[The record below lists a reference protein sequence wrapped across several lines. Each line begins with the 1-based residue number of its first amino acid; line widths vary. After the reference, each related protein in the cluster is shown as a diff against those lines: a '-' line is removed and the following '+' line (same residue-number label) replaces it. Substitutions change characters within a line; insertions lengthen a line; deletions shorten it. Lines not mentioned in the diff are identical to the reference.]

1 MTKNGTRR
9 VMSALMA
16 AIMMGMPLAAAAQ
29 DFDLVISNGRVI
41 DPETMLDAVL
51 NVGVKNG
58 RIAAV
63 TAQPI
68 SGAETIDAT
77 GLVVS
82 PGFIDTHFHALDGL
96 AVRLAAHDGVTTGM
110 DLEIGSSLV
119 PEWYAAKDGSWPLN
133 YGTCASHE
141 LARMMIHDPE
151 VDMSEVIDATTVFAK
166 RAESGEDG
174 VQGWSVTKSS
184 LEQMNKI
191 NTIVDEGLRQ
201 GAICVASTVGYAR
214 EGITTYEMFEVQRAG
229 ARYGRPLALHA
240 RLHGNNSTPYEA
252 QLGFAE
258 VFTNAVLLKA
268 PLLYMHDNDYGWWE
282 IEEKLQ
288 LARAQGMNM
297 WSEYYPYDSAATAI
311 SAVFLQP
318 ETWEQ
323 SWGYKYEE
331 TIYDPYQD
339 KYLPKDEF
347 LQTVQEHPDRTVI
360 VFNPNRKRWI
370 NYWVRMPHMTVAA
383 DSMWSGLGWDAKLTD
398 YLGHPRT
405 AGTHGRSFELARE
418 QGVPLMFTISQM
430 SYWPAKHLG
439 DAGLAAM
446 QERGRIQQ
454 GMIAD
459 ITIFD
464 ADKVR
469 SPATYKVGEQGLPT
483 EGIPYVIVGG
493 KQVVKESEF
502 QMGVW
507 AGQPIRYP
515 VEAEGRFQPASVEK
529 WIDDFAITTLGP
541 VIESAGSDPAV
552 VKLHHDMATTGGN

>member
-1 MTKNGTRR
+1 MPSLRSSIVAGFLLPLVFAAT
-9 VMSALMA
+9 AL
-16 AIMMGMPLAAAAQ
+16 AQ
-29 DFDLVISNGRVI
+29 DYDLAIVNGRVI

-51 NVGVKNG
+51 NVGVKDG

-63 TAQPI
+63 TGQPI
-68 SGAETIDAT
+68 SGEETIDAT

-96 AVRLAAHDGVTTGM
+96 AVRLAALDGVTTGM
-110 DLEIGSSLV
+110 DLEIGSSMV
-119 PEWYAAKDGSWPLN
+119 PEWYATKEGAWPLN

-151 VDMSEVIDATTVFAK
+151 VDMSQVIDATTVFAK
-166 RAESGEDG
+166 RAESGKDG
-174 VQGWSVTKSS
+174 VQGWSVTRSS

-191 NTIVDEGLRQ
+191 NALIDEGLRQ
-201 GAICVASTVGYAR
+201 GGLCVASTVGYAR
-214 EGITTYEMFEVQRAG
+214 EGITTYEMFEAQRTG

-258 VFTNAVLLKA
+258 VFTNAALLKA
-268 PLLYMHDNDYGWWE
+268 PLLYMNDYGWWE

-288 LARAQGMNM
+288 LARAQGLNM

-318 ETWEQ
+318 ETWEE

-347 LQTVQEHPDRTVI
+347 LQTAKEHPDRTVI
-360 VFNPNRKRWI
+360 VFNPNRKKWI

-383 DSMWSGLGWDAKLTD
+383 DSMWSGMSWDAKLTD

-405 AGTHGRSFELARE
+405 AGTHGRTFELARQE
-418 QGVPLMFTISQM
+418 GVPLMFTIAQM

-439 DAGLAAM
+439 DAGLEAM
-446 QERGRIQQ
+446 QERGRLQT

-459 ITIFD
+459 ITIFH
-464 ADKVR
+464 AEAVR

-493 KQVVKESEF
+493 QQVVKAGEF

-507 AGQPIRYP
+507 AGAPIRYP
-515 VEAEGRFQPASVEK
+515 VEAEGRFEPASAAK
-529 WIDDFAITTLGP
+529 WVDDNAIRTIGPIIDSSGSSES
-541 VIESAGSDPAV
+541 VIQ
-552 VKLHHDMATTGGN
+552 LHRDMATNGAN

>member
-1 MTKNGTRR
+1 MKR
-9 VMSALMA
+9 L
-16 AIMMGMPLAAAAQ
+16 IAAALLASAIAMPAVAQ
-29 DFDLVISNGRVI
+29 DYDLVILNGRVI
-41 DPETMLDAVL
+41 DPETMLDARL
-51 NVGVKNG
+51 NVGVKGG
-58 RIAAV
+58 RIAAI
-63 TAQPI
+63 TQADI
-68 SGAETIDAT
+68 KGAETIDAN
-77 GLVVS
+77 GLVVA

-96 AVRLAAHDGVTTGM
+96 AVRLAALDGVTTGM
-110 DLEIGSSLV
+110 DLEVGASMV
-119 PEWYAAKDGSWPLN
+119 GKWYAAKEGKWPLN
-133 YGTCASHE
+133 YGTCASQE

-151 VDMSEVIDATTVFAK
+151 VDLSEPVDATVVVEK
-166 RAESGEDG
+166 RAESGKDG

-191 NTIVDEGLRQ
+191 HSILDGWLQ
-201 GAICVASTVGYAR
+201 DGALCVASTVGYAR
-214 EGITTYEMFEVQRAG
+214 VGISTYELFEAQRAG

-258 VFTNAVLLKA
+258 VFTNAVVLKS

-288 LARAQGMNM
+288 LARARGLNM

-318 ETWEQ
+318 DTWEK

-347 LQTVQEHPDRTVI
+347 LKTAKEHPERTVI
-360 VFNPNRKRWI
+360 VFNPNRKRWMAH
-370 NYWVRMPHMTVAA
+370 WTRMPHMTVAA
-383 DSMWSGLGWDAKLTD
+383 DSMWSGKGWDAKLTD

-405 AGTHGRSFELARE
+405 AGTHGRTFEIARAN
-418 QGVPLMFTISQM
+418 GVPLMFTLAQM

-439 DAGLAAM
+439 DAGLKAM
-446 QERGRIQQ
+446 QERGRMQT
-454 GMIAD
+454 GMVAD

-464 ADKVR
+464 AAKVH
-469 SPATYKVGEQGLPT
+469 SPATYKLGEQGLPT
-483 EGIPYVIVGG
+483 QGIPFVIVGG
-493 KQVVKESEF
+493 KMVVKDSQF
-502 QMGVW
+502 QKGVW

-515 VEAEGRFQPASVEK
+515 VEDKGRFEPASVAK
-529 WIDDFAITTLGP
+529 WVDNHSINTVG
-541 VIESAGSDPAV
+541 VNIEAAGSDGGV
-552 VKLHHDMATTGGN
+552 VKLHHDMATTGAN